1 MFQPGQLVLVL
12 MDLQMPLM
20 DGFQASQRMR
30 MREQML
36 NPPGKAVVIIALR
49 ASVMGDV
56 VERCRQAGLDD
67 YISKPFRW
75 PLLQA
80 TIGRHLQ
87 GPASL
92 PQASGLEAEDSDS
105 TPEEAIAWFQPQ
117 QLMALGGLELVQEI
131 SALAVTTIGRDMEEL
146 AQAIQAIQ
154 AEDWSQVSRLSHRMK
169 GTAANSG
176 AQRMSALAARMEDQ
190 AQSQAAGQVKE
201 IHPPLVEIW
210 PQTQTAM
217 QDWLAAVPA

>member
-131 SALAVTTIGRDMEEL
+131 SALAVTNIGRDMEEL
-146 AQAIQAIQ
+146 AQAIQ